1 MSGTGFR
8 GLAVWQ
14 KAKGLAVAV
23 YRCTETGRVA
33 KDFGL
38 RDQLRR
44 SAVSVCSNIA
54 EGDERGSA
62 KEAVRFLYIAKGSA
76 AELQT
81 QIEIAAELA
90 YLDPDVAADLLAR
103 AAEIARMLGALIRR
117 RGSSP

>member
-44 SAVSVCSNIA
+44 SAVSICSNIA

-90 YLDPDVAADLLAR
+90 YLDPDVAADLLSR